1 MVYSFNP
8 LCDPRWMEL
17 VERHP
22 AASAFH
28 DRGWLRALALT
39 YGYEPV
45 AATLTPPGIPLQE
58 ALVACR
64 VSSWITGTR
73 YVSLPF
79 SDHCQPLV
87 DSSEREIVLQ
97 NWFRDECNRTG
108 GRYFEIRPLVGEAAD
123 GMVASSSYW
132 FHELDLRPDL
142 AGIFRAF
149 HRDSIQ
155 RKISRAEREGLS
167 LDAGTSDGLVDEFY
181 RLLLITRRRHGL
193 LPQPKSWFSNVMHCM
208 QGNARVLLARKG
220 SVAVAGVLALRH
232 RNSVTYKYGVSDDAF
247 HHFGAMPFLF
257 WRLIEESKRNGAEV
271 LDLGRCD
278 LDNPGLL
285 AFKDKL
291 GTAKRSLTYYRFSR
305 AAKSRSLKGLALK
318 PVRRCFTV
326 MPNSVFGAAGS
337 LVYRHMG

>member
-1 MVYSFNP
+1 
-8 LCDPRWMEL
+8 MEL
-17 VERHP
+17 VQRHP

-28 DRGWLRALALT
+28 DQGWLRSLALT

-45 AATLTPPGIPLQE
+45 AATLTPPGMPLQD
-58 ALVACR
+58 ALVGCR

-87 DSSEREIVLQ
+87 DGSGQEVVLE

-108 GRYFEIRPLVGEAAD
+108 AKYFEIRALAGEAAD
-123 GMVASSSYW
+123 GMVASGSYW

-142 AGIFRAF
+142 ADIFRAF

-193 LPQPKSWFSNVMHCM
+193 LPQPKSWFSNIVQCMH
-208 QGNARVLLARKG
+208 GNARVLLARKG

-232 RNSVTYKYGVSDDAF
+232 RKSVIYKYGVSDEAF
-247 HHFGAMPFLF
+247 HHLGGMPFLF
-257 WRLIEESKRNGAEV
+257 WRLIEESKRDGAEV
-271 LDLGRCD
+271 LDLGRSD
-278 LDNPGLL
+278 LDNLGLL
-285 AFKDKL
+285 AFKDKF
-291 GTAKRSLTYYRFSR
+291 GTAKRSLTYYRYSR
-305 AAKSRSLKGLALK
+305 DSKSRSSNGLVLE
-318 PVRRCFTV
+318 PVRRCFMV